1 MGGRSTAVS
10 GQTVNVF
17 LEAAFWPQDVVA
29 GRARRYALHT
39 DASLR
44 FERGVDPALQGKAV
58 DRATELLLGICGGA
72 AGPLTDVVDQQH
84 LPQPAEIRLRR
95 SQLSRLLG
103 IDIETEVV
111 ERILKSLQIDL
122 ERQGDGWSAR
132 VPRFRFD
139 LRIEHDLIEEVA
151 RIFGYDR
158 IPERTDVAELPLG
171 DVTEARVD
179 LELVADTMVAR
190 DYREVVTYSFVDPGT
205 DRLLTGRSSE
215 LVLSNP
221 ISSEMAVMRGS
232 LCTGMLAAAVMNLSR
247 QQERVRLFE
256 IGKSFH
262 GMLDAPVET
271 MQVAG
276 LAIGPALG
284 EQWADKA
291 RTVDFFDIKSDI
303 EAVLALS
310 GSPGDFTFSP
320 TDIDSLQ
327 PGQAAAIR
335 RHDITVGHVGKL
347 HPAVARQLGLR
358 KDVFLFELDA
368 DAVFS
373 AKIAAASPVSR
384 FPSIRRDIAVVV
396 KDEVSAAQ
404 LQHAV
409 AQAVPD
415 LIREVR
421 IFDVYKGPGIEA
433 GLKSIALGLILQET
447 SRTLTDQDADFAMQT
462 VVRKL
467 QLDYGAELRE

>member
-1 MGGRSTAVS
+1 
-10 GQTVNVF
+10 
-17 LEAAFWPQDVVA
+17 
-29 GRARRYALHT
+29 
-39 DASLR
+39 
-44 FERGVDPALQGKAV
+44 
-58 DRATELLLGICGGA
+58 
-72 AGPLTDVVDQQH
+72 LTDVVDQLH
-84 LPQPAEIRLRR
+84 LPQATEIRLRR
-95 SQLSRLLG
+95 SQLARLLG
-103 IDIETEVV
+103 IDIEPGVV
-111 ERILKSLQIDL
+111 EAILASLQIDC
-122 ERQGDGWSAR
+122 ERDGAGWSAR

-190 DYREVVTYSFVDPGT
+190 DYREVVTYSFVEPGI
-205 DRLLTGRSSE
+205 DRLLTGHSSE

-221 ISSEMAVMRGS
+221 ISSEMAVMRSS
-232 LCTGMLAAAVMNLSR
+232 LCAGMLAASVMNLSR

-262 GMLDAPVET
+262 GKLYAPIET
-271 MQVAG
+271 MRVAG
-276 LAIGPALG
+276 LVIGAALG

-291 RTVDFFDIKSDI
+291 RAVDFFDIKSDI
-303 EAVLALS
+303 EALLALT
-310 GSPGDFTFSP
+310 GSARDFTFSAAA
-320 TDIDSLQ
+320 IESLQ
-327 PGQAAAIR
+327 PGQSAIVR
-335 RHDITVGHVGKL
+335 RHDIRVGYVGKL
-347 HPAVARQLGLR
+347 HPAIAKQLGLR

-373 AKIAAASPVSR
+373 AKIAAARTVSR
-384 FPSIRRDIAVVV
+384 FPSIRRDIAVIV
-396 KDEVSAAQ
+396 KEEVSAAQ

-415 LIREVR
+415 LIREVI

-447 SRTLTDQDADFAMQT
+447 SRTLTDQDADFAMQKA
-462 VVRKL
+462 VRKL
-467 QLDYGAELRE
+467 QLDYGAELRD